1 MATHDHARNAVP
13 PIDRPQ
19 HTRRGIT
26 LMMVGVA
33 MFSIGDA
40 AVKFLTTEYEI
51 VQIVWAR
58 YMFHALLFLAIF
70 SRIGLKRQITTV
82 RPWLQFGRSI
92 LLLLATI
99 FFFTAVRYLSL
110 AEATSITFVSPL
122 LVTAFSIPLLGERV
136 RFRRWIA
143 IMVGFVGVL
152 IIVRPGLGVMHWA
165 AILPLGT
172 AVCYA
177 FYQILTRI
185 AARTEDSRTSLFW
198 TSAVGAILTSA
209 VVPFAWTVPSPFAWV
224 LMIGTGLIFGF
235 GHFLLIKGF
244 EVAPAS
250 SLAPFMYTGLIWV
263 TIIGYLLFGD
273 FPDQFTILGGLI
285 VIASGLYVWHRE
297 TRK

>member
-13 PIDRPQ
+13 PVDRPQ

-26 LMMVGVA
+26 LMVVGVA

-58 YMFHALLFLAIF
+58 YTFHALLFLAIF

-165 AILPLGT
+165 AILPLGP

-185 AARTEDSRTSLFW
+185 AARTEDTRTSLFW

-209 VVPFAWTVPSPFAWV
+209 VVPYA
-224 LMIGTGLIFGF
+224 
-235 GHFLLIKGF
+235 
-244 EVAPAS
+244 
-250 SLAPFMYTGLIWV
+250 
-263 TIIGYLLFGD
+263 
-273 FPDQFTILGGLI
+273 
-285 VIASGLYVWHRE
+285 
-297 TRK
+297 

>member
-1 MATHDHARNAVP
+1 
-13 PIDRPQ
+13 
-19 HTRRGIT
+19 
-26 LMMVGVA
+26 
-33 MFSIGDA
+33 
-40 AVKFLTTEYEI
+40 
-51 VQIVWAR
+51 
-58 YMFHALLFLAIF
+58 
-70 SRIGLKRQITTV
+70 
-82 RPWLQFGRSI
+82 
-92 LLLLATI
+92 
-99 FFFTAVRYLSL
+99 
-110 AEATSITFVSPL
+110 
-122 LVTAFSIPLLGERV
+122 
-136 RFRRWIA
+136 
-143 IMVGFVGVL
+143 
-152 IIVRPGLGVMHWA
+152 MHWA

-185 AARTEDSRTSLFW
+185 AARTEDTRTSLFW

-209 VVPFAWTVPSPFAWV
+209 VVPFAWTEPSPFAWV